1 MKTPKSQLLNNHW
14 QKRLEP
20 TKNDSLYP
28 KTKKKPEWD
37 GKRQYKQ
44 IPYPLSGGNR
54 LENNSSKVPSLL
66 WRFWTPCQ
74 APQPGD
80 LTKGLGIPR
89 ESGLEC
95 QQDLIIG
102 FQRTEGN
109 KDYSL
114 GGHNQNF
121 SHTKTQRRGAVTQQK
136 IEPKLRAVLED
147 LLWRCGSAGDRTGSG
162 VLEGLPWY
170 KPSAS

>member
-1 MKTPKSQLLNNHW
+1 M
-14 QKRLEP
+14 LEP
-20 TKNDSLYP
+20 IKKWYP
-28 KTKKKPEWD
+28 CQKTKKPQWD
-37 GKRQYKQ
+37 GRRGTIMIKSNP
-44 IPYPLSGGNR
+44 IPTGWVTHRPKNNNAKEV
-54 LENNSSKVPSLL
+54 LELF
-66 WRFWTPCQ
+66 WRFRTPHQ
-74 APQPGD
+74 AFQPGD